1 MFCSQHSV
9 TLLVFVPPV
18 GVGSALGGL
27 GNSGLPDPFISPPP
41 RKEGAAPTPVKASS
55 SQHLDYFSLFKS
67 DGEGEEEGEE
77 GGTKQSPPVHTQAP
91 SGGEV
96 QDAESGLLGSS
107 PAKPSKV
114 RQIFSEITGS
124 PTPTAPQPAA
134 TEEEDKWDSSEGEE
148 EEEGEEKG
156 EEEKAGQDTKAVVE
170 VQQEITDE
178 EEEESEWEI
187 ERRASRQSLSPSRAK
202 SPLPDLPSVSR
213 HSPLPPLQLRSTSP
227 PGAKGPGRQSVN
239 FPQTAEKQVS
249 FSMGAGGESGPE
261 VVGGAPSYSE
271 ASPNTEKQKMD
282 DEASERLH
290 RRDSELQRV
299 LQQRRKHV
307 DAAHSSPDTRKPVVE
322 EADKPIPRSASVP
335 VSQMKSVWEGQGS
348 TRHSHP
354 LLPATESNDPP
365 VQPPPLSAPEGKGQ
379 RKEDQPTRHA
389 SKMADSRED
398 APPNVPSTD
407 APQLGLLAQS
417 HSHPTPPQ
425 GTAPHAN
432 DTHAASQWPSSDQ
445 GASDGEPV
453 SLLEENHED
462 GGGGGAPLGEEE
474 DDLCAVSQSKADRGP
489 PLSLK
494 DLQAEDPPPQEEP
507 SRPPVSPAHS
517 AVRYTLDTDTQDLSL
532 DTTTTDNF
540 SASDKVCVGR
550 GAECS
555 ALKGMA
561 GHVHVS
567 IFCSHTKR
575 AAAGVGKCV

>member
-1 MFCSQHSV
+1 MFCSQRCA

-27 GNSGLPDPFISPPP
+27 GSSGLPDPFTSPPP
-41 RKEGAAPTPVKASS
+41 RKEGAPPTPVKSSS

-67 DGEGEEEGEE
+67 DGEGEEEGGE

-96 QDAESGLLGSS
+96 QDMGSGLLGSS

-124 PTPTAPQPAA
+124 PTPTAPQPSAA
-134 TEEEDKWDSSEGEE
+134 EEEDKWDSSEGEE
-148 EEEGEEKG
+148 REEEEEGEEEGEEKG
-156 EEEKAGQDTKAVVE
+156 EREKAGQDTREVVE

-187 ERRASRQSLSPSRAK
+187 ERRASRQSLSPSHAK

-213 HSPLPPLQLRSTSP
+213 HSPLPPLQLRGTSP

-249 FSMGAGGESGPE
+249 FSIGAGGESGPE
-261 VVGGAPSYSE
+261 VVGGAPSYSG
-271 ASPNTEKQKMD
+271 ASPDTEKQKMD

-290 RRDSELQRV
+290 RKDSELQRV

-307 DAAHSSPDTRKPVVE
+307 DAAHSSPDTRKPAVKE
-322 EADKPIPRSASVP
+322 TDRPIPRSASVP
-335 VSQMKSVWEGQGS
+335 VSQMKSVWEGQDS

-354 LLPATESNDPP
+354 LLPATKSDDPP
-365 VQPPPLSAPEGKGQ
+365 VQPPPLSALEGRGQ
-379 RKEDQPTRHA
+379 QKEDLPTRHA
-389 SKMADSRED
+389 SKMADSRAD
-398 APPNVPSTD
+398 VPPNVPSTH

-425 GTAPHAN
+425 GTATHTSS
-432 DTHAASQWPSSDQ
+432 THAAAQSPSSDQ
-445 GASDGEPV
+445 GASDSDPV

-507 SRPPVSPAHS
+507 SPPSRPPVSPAHS

-540 SASDKVCVGR
+540 SASDKVCVGEGSR
-550 GAECS
+550 VQCTQ
-555 ALKGMA
+555 
-561 GHVHVS
+561 GH
-567 IFCSHTKR
+567 T
-575 AAAGVGKCV
+575 